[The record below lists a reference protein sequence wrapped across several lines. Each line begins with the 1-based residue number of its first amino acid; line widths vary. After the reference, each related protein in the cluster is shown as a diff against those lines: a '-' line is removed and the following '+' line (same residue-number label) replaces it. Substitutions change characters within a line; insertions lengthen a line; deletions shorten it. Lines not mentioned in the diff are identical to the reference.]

1 MIMYHSCYSYQKHMV
16 SMMALMHDVDAE
28 HDYVSFL
35 LLISEAYGQHD
46 GINA

>member
-1 MIMYHSCYSYQKHMV
+1 MV
-16 SMMALMHDVDAE
+16 SMMALMHDVDVG

-35 LLISEAYGQHD
+35 LLISEAHGQHG